1 MRLRSLNPL
10 TLKSPADSVSN
21 ACAMTPPR
29 SRKPAPPS
37 ANLAELRARIDQI
50 NLTLVDL
57 LSERARIAQT
67 VGRLKHADGAPI
79 HQPAREREV
88 LERVTR
94 HNPGPLTDAHLE
106 RIFTEIISAC
116 MALEQTIRIA
126 YLGPEHTYSHEAARG
141 RFGDSAEFAPEPS
154 IAAVFQAVET
164 ERAHYGVVP
173 VENSTEGSVGLTLDL
188 LIDTPAMIVG
198 EILLPIR
205 HALMSR
211 DGDPARV
218 KRILTHQQSL
228 GQCRNYLA
236 ANYPRCE
243 LEAVASNTLAARRA
257 AEDADCAAICSAAAA
272 PTYGLKIIAENIQDV
287 AHNVTRFLVLG
298 RHPSGR
304 SGTDKTSLMFA
315 LPERAGVLHGAL
327 SLFAREKIN
336 MTMIQSRPQRQ
347 RPWAYLFFVDLEG
360 HREDAQFK
368 RALKALARRALFL
381 KVLGSYPEGRL
392 AGA

>member
-1 MRLRSLNPL
+1 MAPARSKKGAPDGGRRAAAPGP
-10 TLKSPADSVSN
+10 TLPA
-21 ACAMTPPR
+21 
-29 SRKPAPPS
+29 
-37 ANLAELRARIDQI
+37 LRARIDEI
-50 NLTLVDL
+50 NLGLVDL
-57 LSERARIAQT
+57 LAERARLAQT
-67 VGRLKHADGAPI
+67 IGRLKQADGAPI

-88 LERVTR
+88 LDRVTR
-94 HNPGPLTDAHLE
+94 HNPGPLTNPQLE
-106 RIFTEIISAC
+106 RIFIEIISAC
-116 MALEQTIRIA
+116 TALEQTIRVA

-141 RFGDSAEFAPEPS
+141 RFGNSAQFEPEPS

-188 LIDTPAMIVG
+188 LIDTPALIVG
-198 EILLPIR
+198 EVLMPIR

-211 DGDPARV
+211 EGDAARIR
-218 KRILTHQQSL
+218 RILSHQQSL
-228 GQCRNYLA
+228 GQCREFLA
-236 ANYPRCE
+236 ANYPHCE
-243 LEAVASNTLAARRA
+243 LEAVASNALAARRA
-257 AEDADCAAICSAAAA
+257 AEDAESAAICSAAAA
-272 PTYGLKIIAENIQDV
+272 PAYGLKLVAENIQDL

-298 RHPSGR
+298 HEPSGR
-304 SGTDKTSLMFA
+304 SGADKTSLMFA

-360 HREDAQFK
+360 HREDAAVR

>member
-1 MRLRSLNPL
+1 LK
-10 TLKSPADSVSN
+10 TLADSVSN
-21 ACAMTPPR
+21 ASSMTPPR
-29 SRKPAPPS
+29 AKKPAPPS
-37 ANLAELRARIDQI
+37 ANLAELRKRIDQI

-57 LSERARIAQT
+57 LSKRAQIAQAI
-67 VGRLKHADGAPI
+67 GDLKHADGAPI

-88 LERVTR
+88 LERVTS
-94 HNPGPLTDAHLE
+94 HNPGPLTNAHLE
-106 RIFTEIISAC
+106 RIFGEIISAC
-116 MALEQTIRIA
+116 TALEQTIRIA

-141 RFGDSAEFAPEPS
+141 RFGASATFAPEPS
-154 IAAVFQAVET
+154 IAAVFQAVEA

-188 LIDTPAMIVG
+188 LIDTPAVITG
-198 EILLPIR
+198 EVLLPIR

-211 DGDPARV
+211 DGDPARI

-236 ANYPRCE
+236 ANYPRCD
-243 LEAVASNTLAARRA
+243 LEAVASNTLAAQRA
-257 AEDADCAAICSAAAA
+257 ADDPDAAAICSVAAA
-272 PTYGLKIIAENIQDV
+272 PAYGLKIIAENIQDV

-298 RHPSGR
+298 RAPSGR
-304 SGTDKTSLMFA
+304 SGRDKTSLLFA

-336 MTMIQSRPQRQ
+336 MTMIQSRPQRE

-360 HREDAQFK
+360 YREDAGFK
-368 RALKALARRALFL
+368 RALKALERRALFL